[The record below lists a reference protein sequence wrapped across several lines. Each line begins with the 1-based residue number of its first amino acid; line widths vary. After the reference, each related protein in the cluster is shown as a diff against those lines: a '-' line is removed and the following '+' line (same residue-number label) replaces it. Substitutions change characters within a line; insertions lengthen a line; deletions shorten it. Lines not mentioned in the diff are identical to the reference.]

1 MGLMDKLKNIFFEE
15 DEEDEIEEP
24 IAPKKE
30 KKVEKKKEIE
40 EKEYKKE
47 KTKNV
52 IAKKIEL
59 PKQSREKEEK
69 EKIEETK
76 EVEEKVIEQPKE
88 EKVEKVI
95 EKKVEVKPKRET
107 RINTEL
113 IFDDEDFNIDTKP
126 KVVKEKTRSVEN
138 KETNLYRS
146 REVKNL
152 EIKPNVDVKVDYS
165 KKISTNTSNVSTTA
179 YAKKEEVKAKT
190 FTPSPIISPIYGIL
204 DKNYKKEEVK
214 ENKEIR
220 ISSRPSRMDLDSVR
234 NKAFGDLEYDLMNEF
249 KDTEE
254 KNEKKSLKDK
264 GETEKKTKNDIKKMY
279 SSNQE
284 DDKPTI
290 ERVTLAEADEYYNDL
305 GLAYNTD
312 YKDLS
317 KDMND
322 GKVREKEEKSED
334 KLEDN
339 LFDLIESM
347 YDKEE

>member
-59 PKQSREKEEK
+59 PKQSREKEEN

-179 YAKKEEVKAKT
+179 YA
-190 FTPSPIISPIYGIL
+190 
-204 DKNYKKEEVK
+204 KKEEVK